1 MTEFLVRKFIKN
13 PEQTGRASVRTA
25 YGVLSS
31 MVGIGC
37 NLLLFVMKLLI
48 GLIINSISVVSDAF
62 NNLSDAASSVIGYI
76 GVRMAGRPADKDHPF
91 GHGRIEYI
99 AALIVSFLVIE
110 VGWTFFKTSV
120 GKIRKPEDLSF
131 QAVSLVILCLSIGI
145 KLWLAYFNKKLGKRI
160 GSSVM
165 AATAADSLGDVLVTS
180 ATILSV
186 ILYGAFGWNI
196 DGYIGLVVSA
206 AVIIGGIGIARD
218 TLKPLIGEAI
228 DPKLYKKIK
237 DFVES
242 YDGIE
247 GTHDLI
253 VHSYGPSNSM
263 ASIHAEVD
271 GRADME
277 AVHDIIDRIEREAK
291 EKLGILLV
299 IHMDPLE
306 YSDPVVRQFRRV
318 ILETLQNI
326 DSQITMHDFR
336 MVNGKEVIHVFF
348 DIVVPYERSEEQV
361 EDTILALER
370 ALKAYDSRVECVIT
384 IDRSYVG
391 EEKNEKN

>member
-370 ALKAYDSRVECVIT
+370 ALKAYDSRVECAIT
-384 IDRSYVG
+384 IDCSYVG

>member
-13 PEQTGRASVRTA
+13 PEQTERASVRTA

-48 GLIINSISVVSDAF
+48 GLIINSISVMSDAF

-348 DIVVPYERSEEQV
+348 DIVVPYERSEAQV

-370 ALKAYDSRVECVIT
+370 ALKAYDSRVECAIT